1 MIQVAVPEK
10 NLEDFLK
17 TAAELQVFIH
27 YIFIIILL
35 FSVGMR
41 NEDLRGKKWIGD
53 RKYNLLLSL
62 KIWVRW

>member
-17 TAAELQVFIH
+17 TAAELQVFIY

-41 NEDLRGKKWIGD
+41 NEDLRGKK
-53 RKYNLLLSL
+53 
-62 KIWVRW
+62 

>member
-1 MIQVAVPEK
+1 MPEK

-17 TAAELQVFIH
+17 TAAELQVFNH

-41 NEDLRGKKWIGD
+41 NEDLRGKK
-53 RKYNLLLSL
+53 
-62 KIWVRW
+62 

>member
-1 MIQVAVPEK
+1 MIDDSCSNITYSSFNFMIQVAVPEK

-17 TAAELQVFIH
+17 TAAELQVFNH

-41 NEDLRGKKWIGD
+41 NEDLRGKK
-53 RKYNLLLSL
+53 
-62 KIWVRW
+62 